1 MPNRASTE
9 AHCVFYQRFTRMWLH
24 FFICLLHLIMNI
36 KIQQFCVVEEI
47 LRIEVTSMTYKTIV
61 IDYAPKAKEMAAA
74 IERTANE
81 RAQEGWELMTFSVTN
96 SAKAILVF
104 RLPNAAQQQGKPIPE
119 EIDNETR

>member
-1 MPNRASTE
+1 MP
-9 AHCVFYQRFTRMWLH
+9 
-24 FFICLLHLIMNI
+24 
-36 KIQQFCVVEEI
+36 
-47 LRIEVTSMTYKTIV
+47 YKTFM

-74 IERTANE
+74 IERAANE

-104 RLPNAAQQQGKPIPE
+104 RLPNAAQQQRKSIPE

>member
-1 MPNRASTE
+1 
-9 AHCVFYQRFTRMWLH
+9 
-24 FFICLLHLIMNI
+24 
-36 KIQQFCVVEEI
+36 
-47 LRIEVTSMTYKTIV
+47 MTYKTIV

-104 RLPNAAQQQGKPIPE
+104 RLPNDAQQQRKSIPE

>member
-1 MPNRASTE
+1 M
-9 AHCVFYQRFTRMWLH
+9 
-24 FFICLLHLIMNI
+24 
-36 KIQQFCVVEEI
+36 
-47 LRIEVTSMTYKTIV
+47 TSMTYKTIV

-74 IERTANE
+74 IERAANE

-104 RLPNAAQQQGKPIPE
+104 RLPNTAQQQRKSIPE